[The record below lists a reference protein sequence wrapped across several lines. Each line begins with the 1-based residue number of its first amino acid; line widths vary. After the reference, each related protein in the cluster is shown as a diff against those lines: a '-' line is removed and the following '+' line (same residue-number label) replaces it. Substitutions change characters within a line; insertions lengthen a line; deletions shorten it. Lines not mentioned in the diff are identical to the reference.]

1 MKLRLFLCLL
11 LAASSAAHAAEKKPP
26 KAMRLK
32 GDVILA
38 DDFKAEKLDEK
49 WIFPKGEEAAKFEA
63 ATGALVM
70 DQSAAKGAV
79 IWRAFDAPVE
89 DASIQLLVKPWAC
102 SWIAFGFYTPGE
114 RPGAQRKINIAVT
127 PTGVV
132 AVRDVGSQTNLKA
145 ANTRVDAAKEWQR
158 VAFESKGD
166 KLTVMVN
173 DKAVIELK
181 TELTQGPKAGILLN
195 LYGGKGSVDEVEV
208 KTLK

>member
-1 MKLRLFLCLL
+1 MKRLLILW
-11 LAASSAAHAAEKKPP
+11 LAFTAVLHAADKKPP

-32 GDVILA
+32 GDVLLA

-49 WIFPKGEEAAKFEA
+49 WIFAKGEQAAKFELA
-63 ATGALVM
+63 EGTLLM
-70 DQSAAKGAV
+70 DQAAARGAV

-127 PTGVV
+127 PAGVV
-132 AVRDVGSQTNLKA
+132 AVRDVESQTNLKA
-145 ANTRVDAAKEWQR
+145 ANTRADAAKEWQR

-166 KLTVMVN
+166 KITVMVN
-173 DKAVIELK
+173 DKAVFELK
-181 TELTQGPKAGILLN
+181 TELTRGPKAGVLLN

-208 KTLK
+208 KKLK

>member
-1 MKLRLFLCLL
+1 MKFRLFLCLL
-11 LAASSAAHAAEKKPP
+11 LATTLHAAEKKPP

-32 GDVILA
+32 GDVILT

-49 WIFPKGEEAAKFEA
+49 WTFAKGEEAAKFEI
-63 ATGALVM
+63 TNGTLLM
-70 DQSAAKGAV
+70 DQAAAKGAV

-114 RPGAQRKINIAVT
+114 RPGAQRKINIAMT

-132 AVRDVGSQTNLKA
+132 AVRDVESQTNLKV
-145 ANTRVDAAKEWQR
+145 ANTRADAAKEWQR

-166 KLTVMVN
+166 KITILVN
-173 DKAVIELK
+173 DQAVLELK
-181 TELTQGPKAGILLN
+181 SELTQGPKAGVLLN
-195 LYGGKGSVDEVEV
+195 LYGGKGSVDDVEV
-208 KTLK
+208 KKLK

>member
-1 MKLRLFLCLL
+1 MKLRLLLCLL
-11 LAASSAAHAAEKKPP
+11 LATTTHAAEKKPP
-26 KAMRLK
+26 RPMRLK

-49 WIFPKGEEAAKFEA
+49 WTHAKGEQAAKFEA
-63 ATGALVM
+63 SAGTLLM
-70 DQSAAKGAV
+70 DQAAAKGAV

-127 PTGVV
+127 PKGAV
-132 AVRDVGSQTNLKA
+132 AVRDVESQTNLKT
-145 ANTRVDAAKEWQR
+145 ANIRADAAKEWQR

-166 KLTVMVN
+166 KLTVLVN
-173 DKAVIELK
+173 DQAVIELK
-181 TELTQGPKAGILLN
+181 TELTQGPKAGVLLN

-208 KTLK
+208 KKLK

>member
-1 MKLRLFLCLL
+1 MKFRLFLCLL
-11 LAASSAAHAAEKKPP
+11 LALITAHAAEKKPP

-32 GDVILA
+32 GDVILT

-49 WIFPKGEEAAKFEA
+49 WTFAKGEQAANFEI
-63 ATGALVM
+63 TNGTLLM
-70 DQSAAKGAV
+70 DQAAAKGAV

-114 RPGAQRKINIAVT
+114 RPGAQRKINIAMT

-132 AVRDVGSQTNLKA
+132 AVRDVESQTNLKV
-145 ANTRVDAAKEWQR
+145 ANTRADAAKEWQR

-166 KLTVMVN
+166 KITILVN
-173 DKAVIELK
+173 DQAVLELK
-181 TELTQGPKAGILLN
+181 SELTQGPKAGVLLN
-195 LYGGKGSVDEVEV
+195 LYGGKGSVDDVEV
-208 KTLK
+208 KKLK